1 MQVEYLA
8 TMSLPNEGWDV
19 NMLEEAC
26 WEAARK
32 AARELFLQALRQEER
47 KVLAKVEGEK
57 KGEARR
63 YLTTRLG
70 LITFYRQKLK
80 RQENDKNSYL
90 YPLDRA
96 IRLEPRQERTP

>member
-8 TMSLPNEGWDV
+8 TMSLPDEGWDV

-26 WEAARK
+26 FKAARN
-32 AARELFLQALRQEER
+32 AARELFLRALKQEEG
-47 KVLAKVEGEK
+47 KVLVKVEGEK

-63 YLTTRLG
+63 YLTTKLG

-80 RQENDKNSYL
+80 RQENGRKMVGKW
-90 YPLDRA
+90 
-96 IRLEPRQERTP
+96 